1 MEDQEQKPRAFISLK
16 LKWAFGTALGSL
28 IISLIVIITIFSAFT
43 NDLLKQERSSLSRSL
58 TTISRQ
64 LGQDAG
70 DHELTATM
78 VNSTL
83 QKRALNYQQPASE
96 QKIYHRPLLQGL
108 SDSHQ
113 NIAVFNAHGR
123 IIFQT
128 GQLLKTFQQNPQHRI
143 TSEQGSKHKMIVG
156 RTPIRADQTNH
167 VIGYLQIENPLQN
180 YYQRYHRLQLIAGLA
195 LCLVVILSGLLGYG
209 LSYFLLRPL
218 TDIRKTLAIVTK
230 DPTKDVRTP
239 ETKRNDELGELSHLL
254 NEMLD
259 RTQRYI
265 DQQSQFV
272 GDVSHELR
280 TPVAIIQG
288 HMEMLER
295 WGKDDPKVLN
305 DSIKAALT
313 ETSRMNNLVQEMLDL
328 SRAEQVEIRFRDATT
343 KVEEVVE
350 QVYNNFKMIHPDF
363 EFSLDDDL
371 RHDVEVHIYRDH
383 LEQILIILC
392 DNAVK
397 YSTERKEIHL
407 SLSRNYNS
415 IEIGVQDFGEGI
427 APDEVNKVFDR
438 FYRVDK
444 ARSRKKGGNGLG
456 LSIAER
462 LVKGY
467 HGTITVESQ
476 LGAGSIFRITLPI
489 VKREH
494 PEETP

>member
-1 MEDQEQKPRAFISLK
+1 MKEQLTKPKPRKFVSLK

-28 IISLIVIITIFSAFT
+28 IIGLIVVVTIFMAFT
-43 NDLLKQERSSLSRSL
+43 NDLLNQERSALNQSL
-58 TTISRQ
+58 TTISHQ
-64 LGQDAG
+64 LGQNANG
-70 DHELTATM
+70 SLTNASVNATF
-78 VNSTL
+78 
-83 QKRALNYQQPASE
+83 QRQALAADNQQVTS
-96 QKIYHRPLLQGL
+96 QNLYHRPLLQGL
-108 SDSHQ
+108 SNSHQ
-113 NIAVFNAHGR
+113 NVAVYNQQGHL
-123 IIFQT
+123 IFQT
-128 GQLLKTFQQNPQHRI
+128 GKVIKELQKVSAEQLTVQKGLH
-143 TSEQGSKHKMIVG
+143 HKMIIG
-156 RTPIRADQTNH
+156 RTPIRMAGSKKI
-167 VIGYLQIENPLQN
+167 IGYLQIENPLTN
-180 YYQRYHRLQLIAGLA
+180 YYHRYHRLLLITSLV
-195 LCLVVILSGLLGYG
+195 LCLVVIFSGLLGYG

-218 TDIRKTLAIVTK
+218 TDIRQTLEVVTK

-239 ETKRNDELGELSHLL
+239 ELKRNDEIGELSALL

-295 WGKDDPKVLN
+295 WGKDDPKVLEN
-305 DSIKAALT
+305 SIKASLD

-328 SRAEQVEIRFRDATT
+328 SRAEQVEIKFRNATT

-363 EFSLDDDL
+363 KFSFDNDL
-371 RHDVEVHIYRDH
+371 RQDVDVNIYRDH

-397 YSTERKEIHL
+397 YSTDRKEIHL
-407 SLSRNYNS
+407 SLSRNFNS
-415 IEIGVQDFGEGI
+415 VEIAVQDFGEGI
-427 APDEVNKVFDR
+427 APEEAAKVFDR

-462 LVKGY
+462 LIKGY
-467 HGTITVESQ
+467 HGTITLESQ
-476 LGAGSIFRITLPI
+476 VGAGSIFRITLPI
-489 VKREH
+489 VKNEVND
-494 PEETP
+494 E

>member
-1 MEDQEQKPRAFISLK
+1 MDDHEQKPRKFFSLK
-16 LKWAFGTALGSL
+16 LKWAFGTAIGSL
-28 IISLIVIITIFSAFT
+28 VISLIVVLAIFSAFT
-43 NDLLKQERSSLSRSL
+43 SDLLNQERTALKQSL
-58 TTISRQ
+58 TTISQQ
-64 LGQDAG
+64 LGENTNQR
-70 DHELTATM
+70 ELTRQM
-78 VNSTL
+78 VSDTL
-83 QKRALNYQQPASE
+83 QKKVLDSQQATRE
-96 QKIYHRPLLQGL
+96 DKIYHRPVLQGL
-108 SDSHQ
+108 SDAHQ
-113 NIAVFNAHGR
+113 NVTVFNLNGKPL
-123 IIFQT
+123 FQT
-128 GQLLKTFQQNPQHRI
+128 GDVVQKFQRAAHQQVTIKKWH
-143 TSEQGSKHKMIVG
+143 GHKMIVG
-156 RTPIRADQTNH
+156 RSPIYDKQTH
-167 VIGYLQIENPLQN
+167 QIIGYLQIENPLVN
-180 YYQRYHRLQLIAGLA
+180 YYQHYHRMLLIVFLA
-195 LCLVVILSGLLGYG
+195 LCLVVIFSGLLGYG
-209 LSYFLLRPL
+209 LSYILLRPL
-218 TDIRKTLAIVTK
+218 TDIGKTLAVVTK

-239 ETKRNDELGELSHLL
+239 ETNRNDELGELSHLL

-295 WGKDDPKVLN
+295 WGKDDPKVLA
-305 DSIKAALT
+305 DSIKAALA

-328 SRAEQVEIRFRDATT
+328 SRAEQVEIKFRDATT

-363 EFSLDDDL
+363 QFTLDDDL
-371 RHDVEVHIYRDH
+371 RQDVEVNIYRDH

-397 YSTERKEIHL
+397 YSAERKEIHL

-415 IEIGVQDFGEGI
+415 VEIAVQDFGEGI
-427 APDEVNKVFDR
+427 APEEVDKVFDR

-456 LSIAER
+456 LSIAQR
-462 LVKGY
+462 LIKGY
-467 HGTITVESQ
+467 HGTITLESQ

-489 VKREH
+489 VKH
-494 PEETP
+494 DNNN

>member
-1 MEDQEQKPRAFISLK
+1 
-16 LKWAFGTALGSL
+16 
-28 IISLIVIITIFSAFT
+28 
-43 NDLLKQERSSLSRSL
+43 
-58 TTISRQ
+58 
-64 LGQDAG
+64 
-70 DHELTATM
+70 
-78 VNSTL
+78 
-83 QKRALNYQQPASE
+83 
-96 QKIYHRPLLQGL
+96 
-108 SDSHQ
+108 
-113 NIAVFNAHGR
+113 
-123 IIFQT
+123 
-128 GQLLKTFQQNPQHRI
+128 
-143 TSEQGSKHKMIVG
+143 MIVG
-156 RTPIRADQTNH
+156 RAPIKSSTNGR
-167 VIGYLQIENPLQN
+167 VIGYLQIENPLIN
-180 YYQRYHRLQLIAGLA
+180 YHQRYHRLQLIVMLA
-195 LCLVVILSGLLGYG
+195 LCLVVIFSGLLGYG

-218 TDIRKTLAIVTK
+218 TDIQRTLAIVTK

-239 ETKRNDELGELSHLL
+239 ETGRNDELGELSHLL

-295 WGKDDPKVLN
+295 WGKDDPKVLD
-305 DSIKAALT
+305 DSIKAALA
-313 ETSRMNNLVQEMLDL
+313 ETSRMNNLVKEMLDL
-328 SRAEQVEIRFRDATT
+328 SRAEQVEIKFRDATT
-343 KVEEVVE
+343 KVEEVVQ

-363 EFSLDDDL
+363 KFILDDDL
-371 RHDVEVHIYRDH
+371 RQDVEVNIYRDH

-397 YSTERKEIHL
+397 YSTDRKEIHI
-407 SLSRNYNS
+407 SLSQNYNS
-415 IEIGVQDFGEGI
+415 VEIGVQDFGEGI
-427 APDEVNKVFDR
+427 ANDEVTKVFDR

-476 LGAGSIFRITLPI
+476 LGSGSIFRITLPI
-489 VKREH
+489 IKHNVSTK
-494 PEETP
+494 

>member
-1 MEDQEQKPRAFISLK
+1 MDDRERKPQKFISLK
-16 LKWAFGTALGSL
+16 LKWAFGTAIGSL
-28 IISLIVIITIFSAFT
+28 IISLIVVVAIFSSFT
-43 NDLLKQERSSLSRSL
+43 NDLLNQERTSLKQSL
-58 TTISRQ
+58 VTISRQ
-64 LGQDAG
+64 LGRNADQR
-70 DHELTATM
+70 ELTRTTVNAT
-78 VNSTL
+78 L
-83 QKRALNYQQPASE
+83 RKRVFDNRQEIRSDH
-96 QKIYHRPLLQGL
+96 IYHRPLLQGL
-108 SDSHQ
+108 SDAHQ
-113 NIAVFNAHGR
+113 NVAVFNNHGKLL
-123 IIFQT
+123 FQT
-128 GQLLKTFQQNPQHRI
+128 GKVVQKFQQSQQQLVALKKW
-143 TSEQGSKHKMIVG
+143 QGRKMIVG
-156 RTPIRADQTNH
+156 RAPIRDSQNH
-167 VIGYLQIENPLQN
+167 QIVGYLQIENPLVN
-180 YYQRYHRLQLIAGLA
+180 YYQHYHRLLLIVMLA
-195 LCLVVILSGLLGYG
+195 LCLVVIFSGLLGYG
-209 LSYFLLRPL
+209 LSYILLRPL
-218 TDIRKTLAIVTK
+218 DDIGQTLAIVTK

-239 ETKRNDELGELSHLL
+239 ETGRNDELGELSHLL

-295 WGKDDPKVLN
+295 WGKDDPKVLE
-305 DSIKAALT
+305 DSIKAALS

-328 SRAEQVEIRFRDATT
+328 SRAEQVEIKFRNATT
-343 KVEEVVE
+343 KVEEVIE
-350 QVYNNFKMIHPDF
+350 QVYNNFQMIHPDF
-363 EFSLDDDL
+363 QFTLDNDL
-371 RHDVEVHIYRDH
+371 RQDVEVNIYRDH

-397 YSTERKEIHL
+397 YSTDRKEIHL

-415 IEIGVQDFGEGI
+415 VEIAVQDFGEGI
-427 APDEVNKVFDR
+427 APDDVDKVFDR

-467 HGTITVESQ
+467 HGTITLESQ

-489 VKREH
+489 VKHDEK
-494 PEETP
+494 

>member
-1 MEDQEQKPRAFISLK
+1 MEGQEKKARPFMSLK
-16 LKWAFGTALGSL
+16 LKWAFGTAIGSL
-28 IISLIVIITIFSAFT
+28 IISLIVIITIFSSFT
-43 NDLLKQERSSLSRSL
+43 NDLLSQERSSLSHSLNTITEQLGLTSGNQKL
-58 TTISRQ
+58 TT
-64 LGQDAG
+64 
-70 DHELTATM
+70 ATI
-78 VNSTL
+78 NKTL
-83 QKRALNYQQPASE
+83 AKRALAQQNQSAE
-96 QKIYHRPLLQGL
+96 QDVYHRALLQGL

-113 NIAVFNAHGR
+113 NVAVFDPNGKLL
-123 IIFQT
+123 FQT
-128 GQLLKTFQQNPQHRI
+128 GKIVKNMHP
-143 TSEQGSKHKMIVG
+143 TSAKQVQIEKGSHYKMIVG
-156 RTPIRADQTNH
+156 RAPIKSSTNGR
-167 VIGYLQIENPLQN
+167 VIGYLQIENPLIN
-180 YYQRYHRLQLIAGLA
+180 YHQRYHRLQLIVMLA
-195 LCLVVILSGLLGYG
+195 LCLVVIFSGLLGYG

-218 TDIRKTLAIVTK
+218 TDIQRTLAIVTK

-239 ETKRNDELGELSHLL
+239 ETGRNDELGELSHLL

-295 WGKDDPKVLN
+295 WGKDDPKVLD
-305 DSIKAALT
+305 DSIKAALA
-313 ETSRMNNLVQEMLDL
+313 ETSRMNNLVKEMLDL
-328 SRAEQVEIRFRDATT
+328 SRAEQVEIKFRDATT
-343 KVEEVVE
+343 KVEEVVQ

-363 EFSLDDDL
+363 KFILDDDL
-371 RHDVEVHIYRDH
+371 RQDVEVNIYRDH

-397 YSTERKEIHL
+397 YSTDRKEIHI
-407 SLSRNYNS
+407 SLSQNYNS
-415 IEIGVQDFGEGI
+415 VEIGVQDFGEGI
-427 APDEVNKVFDR
+427 ANDEVTKVFDR

-476 LGAGSIFRITLPI
+476 LGSGSIFRITLPI
-489 VKREH
+489 IKHNVSTK
-494 PEETP
+494 

>member
-1 MEDQEQKPRAFISLK
+1 MEDEHQKPRAFISLK

-28 IISLIVIITIFSAFT
+28 IISLIVIVIIFSAFT
-43 NDLLKQERSSLSRSL
+43 SDLLNQERSSLNRSL
-58 TTISRQ
+58 NTISRQ
-64 LGQDAG
+64 LSVVANGKD
-70 DHELTATM
+70 LTSQT
-78 VNSTL
+78 VNTSL
-83 QKRALNYQQPASE
+83 QKKVLGHNAHTSE
-96 QKIYHRPLLQGL
+96 EKIYHRPVLQGL
-108 SDSHQ
+108 SDAQQ
-113 NIAVFNAHGR
+113 NVAVYDPQGKL
-123 IIFQT
+123 IFQT
-128 GQLLKTFQQNPQHRI
+128 GHMLKKIQRTN
-143 TSEQGSKHKMIVG
+143 SKSVAVTKGPTHHIIVG
-156 RTPIRADQTNH
+156 RTPIRDH
-167 VIGYLQIENPLQN
+167 RSGKICGYLQIENPLVN
-180 YYQRYHRLQLIAGLA
+180 YYARYHRLQVVTGLA
-195 LCLVVILSGLLGYG
+195 LCLVVVLNGLLGYT
-209 LSYFLLRPL
+209 LSYFLLRPM
-218 TDIRKTLAIVTK
+218 TDIRETLAIVTK

-295 WGKDDPKVLN
+295 WGKDDPQVLD
-305 DSIKAALT
+305 DSIKAALA

-328 SRAEQVEIRFRDATT
+328 SRAEQVEIKFRNSSTN
-343 KVEEVVE
+343 VEEVVE

-363 EFSLDDDL
+363 KFSLDNDL
-371 RHDVEVHIYRDH
+371 RHDVAVSIYRDH

-397 YSTERKEIHL
+397 YSTKRKEVHL

-415 IEIGVQDFGEGI
+415 VEIGVQDFGEGI
-427 APDEVNKVFDR
+427 AADEVPKVFDR

-456 LSIAER
+456 LSIAQR

-476 LGAGSIFRITLPI
+476 LGSGSVFRVTLPI
-489 VKREH
+489 VKQDIPQNEI
-494 PEETP
+494 

>member
-1 MEDQEQKPRAFISLK
+1 MDDHEQKPRKFFSLK
-16 LKWAFGTALGSL
+16 LKWAFGTAIGSL
-28 IISLIVIITIFSAFT
+28 VISLIVVLAIFSAFT
-43 NDLLKQERSSLSRSL
+43 SDLLNQERTALRQSL
-58 TTISRQ
+58 TTISQQ
-64 LGQDAG
+64 LGKNANQREVTRQIVSD
-70 DHELTATM
+70 
-78 VNSTL
+78 TL
-83 QKRALNYQQPASE
+83 HKKVRDSQQETSE
-96 QKIYHRPLLQGL
+96 DKIYHRPVLQGL
-108 SDSHQ
+108 SDAHQ
-113 NIAVFNAHGR
+113 NVTVFNLNGKPL
-123 IIFQT
+123 FQT
-128 GQLLKTFQQNPQHRI
+128 GDVIQKFQRTMHQRVTLKKWH
-143 TSEQGSKHKMIVG
+143 GHKMIVG
-156 RTPIRADQTNH
+156 RSPIYDKQTH
-167 VIGYLQIENPLQN
+167 QIIGYLQIENPLVN
-180 YYQRYHRLQLIAGLA
+180 YYQHYHRMLLIVVLA
-195 LCLVVILSGLLGYG
+195 LCLVVIFSGLLGYG
-209 LSYFLLRPL
+209 LSYILLRPL
-218 TDIRKTLAIVTK
+218 TDIGKTLAVVTK

-295 WGKDDPKVLN
+295 WGKDDPKVLA
-305 DSIKAALT
+305 DSIKAALA

-328 SRAEQVEIRFRDATT
+328 SRAEQVEIKFRDATT

-363 EFSLDDDL
+363 QFTLDDDL
-371 RHDVEVHIYRDH
+371 RQDVEVNIYRDH

-397 YSTERKEIHL
+397 YSAERKEIHL

-415 IEIGVQDFGEGI
+415 VEIAVQDFGEGI
-427 APDEVNKVFDR
+427 APEEVDKVFDR

-456 LSIAER
+456 LSIAQR
-462 LVKGY
+462 LIKGY
-467 HGTITVESQ
+467 HGTITLESQ

-489 VKREH
+489 VKRDDNN
-494 PEETP
+494 

>member
-1 MEDQEQKPRAFISLK
+1 MEDENQKPRAFMSLK

-28 IISLIVIITIFSAFT
+28 FISLIVVVVIFSSFT
-43 NDLLKQERSSLSRSL
+43 SDLLHQERSSLDRSL
-58 TTISRQ
+58 NTISRQ
-64 LGQDAG
+64 LNLASHGQR
-70 DHELTATM
+70 LTAAT
-78 VNSTL
+78 VDNAL
-83 QKRALNYQQPASE
+83 QKKALGYGRKVPDE
-96 QKIYHRPLLQGL
+96 KIYHQPILQGL

-113 NIAVFNAHGR
+113 NVAVFDTHGKL
-123 IIFQT
+123 IFQT
-128 GQLLKTFQQNPQHRI
+128 GQMLKKWQCTSQKSVVVEKGPRHR
-143 TSEQGSKHKMIVG
+143 MIVG
-156 RTPIRADQTNH
+156 RTPIKASQH
-167 VIGYLQIENPLQN
+167 GKVLGYLQIENPLVN
-180 YYQRYHRLQLIAGLA
+180 YYQRYHRLQLITALA
-195 LCLVVILSGLLGYG
+195 LCLVVIFSGLLGYG

-239 ETKRNDELGELSHLL
+239 ETKRNDESGELSRLL

-295 WGKDDPKVLN
+295 WGKDDPQVL
-305 DSIKAALT
+305 DESIKAALA

-328 SRAEQVEIRFRDATT
+328 SRAEQVEIKFRNSST
-343 KVEEVVE
+343 KVEEVVR

-363 EFSLDDDL
+363 KFSLDDDL
-371 RHDVEVHIYRDH
+371 RHDVEVSIYRDH

-397 YSTERKEIHL
+397 YSTTRKEVHL

-415 IEIGVQDFGEGI
+415 VEIGVQDFGEGI
-427 APDEVNKVFDR
+427 AADEVPKVFDR

-456 LSIAER
+456 LSIAQR

-476 LGAGSIFRITLPI
+476 LGSGSLFRITLPI
-489 VKREH
+489 VKRDIPKNEI
-494 PEETP
+494 